1 MGSRKASLLA
11 ANEREDKEIAKLEK
25 LLNLRRRRRKK
36 KQKQLPASFLKEGL
50 GCIQTLVPS
59 YSLRS

>member
-1 MGSRKASLLA
+1 MLA

-25 LLNLRRRRRKK
+25 LLNLRRRRKK

-50 GCIQTLVPS
+50 GCIHTLVPS

>member
-25 LLNLRRRRRKK
+25 LLNLRRRRKK

-50 GCIQTLVPS
+50 GCIHTLVPS